1 MVNGKFLVEYNL
13 PFTCEGFVNQVE
25 KLPDYSYIRK
35 VDDLVEKDCT
45 YFPSFVNFFYKTTV
59 LQNKLLSHF
68 EYAQVYIDKFFEI
81 KNENELIYKNK
92 VYSRDGLLWH
102 IYRTYPSLIRDFHFY
117 LFLNTD
123 SFFEFVKYTTEDDL
137 RKKIDI
143 TVSVNSVEY
152 YLRLF
157 VNTKKSN
164 EYYKNKNSKV
174 DNANVIDVGLDLN
187 DAYKTKNN
195 YVLYSRKYINRIKEE
210 ITKNK

>member
-1 MVNGKFLVEYNL
+1 
-13 PFTCEGFVNQVE
+13 
-25 KLPDYSYIRK
+25 
-35 VDDLVEKDCT
+35 
-45 YFPSFVNFFYKTTV
+45 V
-59 LQNKLLSHF
+59 LFRS
-68 EYAQVYIDKFFEI
+68 
-81 KNENELIYKNK
+81 
-92 VYSRDGLLWH
+92 
-102 IYRTYPSLIRDFHFY
+102 
-117 LFLNTD
+117 D